1 MKVEAR
7 NLSMQF
13 NDAGRV
19 IEIFDQ
25 ANVTVPAGGS
35 LAIVGKSG
43 VGKTTFLY
51 ILGGL
56 ETPTSGEVLV
66 GDQSL
71 STLDDISQF
80 RGKNLGFIFQFHH
93 LLPEFSALEN
103 VMMPLIILGQDR
115 NSAQKRGRELLERV
129 GLEQRLEHRP
139 GMLSGGEQQRVAIAR
154 AFAAKPGVI
163 LADEPTGNLDQQTG
177 AEVIKL
183 LLKMHQEEKMTLIV
197 VTHSFELARMMSEVM
212 ELTPKGFLKKSL

>member
-1 MKVEAR
+1 MKVEAK

-25 ANVTVPAGGS
+25 VNFTVPSGGS

-56 ETPTSGEVLV
+56 ETPTSGEVMV

-71 STLDDISQF
+71 SMLDDISQF
-80 RGKNLGFIFQFHH
+80 RGEHLGFIFQFHH

-103 VMMPLIILGQDR
+103 VMMPLIILGKDR
-115 NSAQKRGRELLERV
+115 SSAQKRATELLERV
-129 GLEQRLEHRP
+129 SLGHRLDHRP

-154 AFAAKPGVI
+154 AFAARPGVI

-177 AEVIKL
+177 ADVIKL
-183 LLKMHQEEKMTLIV
+183 LLKLHQEEKMTLIV
-197 VTHSFELARMMSEVM
+197 VTHSFDLARMMNEIV
-212 ELTPKGFLKKSL
+212 ELTPKGFIKKNL